1 MTRLENKITVI
12 MGGASGIGLATAEL
26 FVREGAQVVIASRKA
41 EKGDLAIRQIK
52 DRTGRDVTFLSCDVT
67 KEDEV
72 KELIRKVMDL
82 HAKIDIW
89 VNSAGILTRKNFEE
103 LTEEEWDAIMNT
115 NLKGVFFCCKHA
127 IPSMIKTGKGSVVNI
142 SSFLS
147 LIGKSDTSLYTASK
161 GGVTALSRSLALRY
175 ARYNV
180 RINCICPGWTVT
192 DMNRD
197 TIEKAPDPARKLKE
211 LEATYPLGRLGHPGD
226 VAYAA
231 LYLASDESQWITGIA
246 LPVDGGY
253 TAGKE

>member
-1 MTRLENKITVI
+1 MNRLQDKTAVV

-26 FVREGAQVVIASRKA
+26 FAQEGAQVVIASRKA
-41 EKGDLAIRQIK
+41 EKGAQAIRQIK
-52 DRTGRDVTFLSCDVT
+52 DRTGRDVTFFCCDVT
-67 KEDEV
+67 KENEV
-72 KELIRKVMDL
+72 KGLVRKVTDL
-82 HAKIDIW
+82 HSKIDVW

-103 LTEEEWDAIMNT
+103 LTEEEWDGIMDT
-115 NLKGVFFCCKHA
+115 NLKGVFFCCKQA

-180 RINCICPGWTVT
+180 RVNCVCPGWTVT

-197 TIEKAPDPARKLKE
+197 TIEKAPDPAKKLKE
-211 LEATYPLGRLGHPGD
+211 LEATYPLGRLGRPDD
-226 VAYAA
+226 VAYAV